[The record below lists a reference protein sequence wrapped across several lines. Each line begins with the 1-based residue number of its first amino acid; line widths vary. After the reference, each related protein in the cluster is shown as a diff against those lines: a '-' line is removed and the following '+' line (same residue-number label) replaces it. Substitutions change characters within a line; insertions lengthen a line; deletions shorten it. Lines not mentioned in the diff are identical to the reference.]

1 MISAQVALFFALIAM
16 LGGLGAFAFILGIKS
31 CD

>member
-1 MISAQVALFFALIAM
+1 MMSAQIALFFALIAA
-16 LGGLGAFAFILGIKS
+16 LGGLGAFAFVLGLKS

>member
-16 LGGLGAFAFILGIKS
+16 LGGLGAFAFILAMKS
-31 CD
+31 